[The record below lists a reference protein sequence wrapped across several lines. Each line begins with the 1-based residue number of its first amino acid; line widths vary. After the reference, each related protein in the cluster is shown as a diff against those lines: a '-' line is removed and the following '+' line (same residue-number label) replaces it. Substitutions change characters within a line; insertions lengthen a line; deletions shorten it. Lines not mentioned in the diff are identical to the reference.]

1 MNFDEL
7 FQRANL
13 KNIEYYACDEKEN
26 LKEELEYK
34 LSEQVENA
42 FKEIEKYLEDNCI
55 DEDDEE
61 LWEHIYQ
68 TAEIFSQAYFE
79 AGLFTGVR
87 LGYRFCELKD
97 N

>member
-7 FQRANL
+7 FQRSNL
-13 KNIEYYACDEKEN
+13 KNIEYYASDEKEN

-34 LSEQVENA
+34 LEEEIENA
-42 FKEIEKYLEDNCI
+42 FKEVEKYLEENYI
-55 DEDDEE
+55 DEDYEE
-61 LWEHIYQ
+61 LWEQICQ
-68 TAEIFSQAYFE
+68 MTEIFSQAYFE

-87 LGYRFCELKD
+87 LGYRFCEFKD